1 MSFVFPFVLGGV
13 LLVGIPVLIHL
24 VMRQKPKTLRFPAFR
39 FLVQRSRTN
48 LRKLRL
54 RHLLLLTLRMLLI
67 AIICLALAQPKVFYE
82 PLKLG
87 TDRPVAAVLVFDT
100 SPTME
105 YTISGAKGTKQTR
118 LDDAKRRGRELLDQ
132 LPGGSRVLILDSA
145 DPPPAGKGEW
155 LTSFTQAAKR
165 IDGLRLRPGS
175 GPVTAR
181 IEDAYRL
188 LSDLARSKDD
198 EKSRSLPRLLCV
210 FSDRTSACW
219 DKSRMPQLHDLR
231 DQVPILSDRLP
242 RVRERMASVHDA
254 LQGLRDRIPAPAGQ
268 NFPDDRLLYLLD
280 KLRDATG
287 TPIEDGYPGAEV
299 SNLVAGARST
309 TRELLVMLGK
319 ANKDLPATAKED
331 HTKVLGVLR
340 TLQQD
345 LRGAHELFFDVG
357 DDNPR
362 DGAILDLELPGR
374 GGQDEP
380 QQVFAADRTFQVRAL
395 VQATGADLNSTLQF
409 QVGGKKEARAVEVK
423 AGQRLGLNF
432 EVDCKVLGP
441 GPHQAKVELLTA
453 DAMPMNNSR
462 YVSFAVQQPRQIL
475 VLADEPAQ
483 AKDFQW
489 AHASFKD
496 GAFRVVIRKPPEITP
511 KEGVNA
517 LEPYA
522 AVVLFNV
529 KAPDKSLWEGVLI
542 PYVQSG
548 GGLAI
553 VPGDVDVAAYN
564 TPEAQQLMPAK
575 LVKIVALDNEIA
587 GRWNWDTMTFQHPMI
602 APFREWRDTN
612 RDLFKNPNSV
622 SRYWQVEI
630 PKGVG
635 TPLIYYIGEGKQSP
649 PALLDRRFDTKGSGR
664 AGRVLLFT
672 TRLDPANPPWNDYLN
687 TLRPTTY
694 VALVSYSAKYLAGD
708 LQPVRMN
715 FLSGQTVP
723 IVPLPLAMRLNA
735 YSLFRNG
742 EFVKE
747 MTAEAAQNELRLPE
761 VVVPGNYAVK
771 GEDKHVGVFSVNL
784 PQEECLLTRVPAA
797 EVEALFGEKS
807 VTPLDVRTDLREAIR
822 GQWSQPQELL
832 PYLMILVL
840 LLLAVENLLAN
851 KFYRKQAEPTG

>member
-1 MSFVFPFVLGGV
+1 
-13 LLVGIPVLIHL
+13 
-24 VMRQKPKTLRFPAFR
+24 
-39 FLVQRSRTN
+39 
-48 LRKLRL
+48 
-54 RHLLLLTLRMLLI
+54 
-67 AIICLALAQPKVFYE
+67 
-82 PLKLG
+82 
-87 TDRPVAAVLVFDT
+87 
-100 SPTME
+100 
-105 YTISGAKGTKQTR
+105 
-118 LDDAKRRGRELLDQ
+118 
-132 LPGGSRVLILDSA
+132 
-145 DPPPAGKGEW
+145 
-155 LTSFTQAAKR
+155 
-165 IDGLRLRPGS
+165 
-175 GPVTAR
+175 
-181 IEDAYRL
+181 
-188 LSDLARSKDD
+188 
-198 EKSRSLPRLLCV
+198 
-210 FSDRTSACW
+210 
-219 DKSRMPQLHDLR
+219 
-231 DQVPILSDRLP
+231 
-242 RVRERMASVHDA
+242 
-254 LQGLRDRIPAPAGQ
+254 
-268 NFPDDRLLYLLD
+268 
-280 KLRDATG
+280 
-287 TPIEDGYPGAEV
+287 
-299 SNLVAGARST
+299 
-309 TRELLVMLGK
+309 
-319 ANKDLPATAKED
+319 
-331 HTKVLGVLR
+331 
-340 TLQQD
+340 
-345 LRGAHELFFDVG
+345 
-357 DDNPR
+357 
-362 DGAILDLELPGR
+362 
-374 GGQDEP
+374 
-380 QQVFAADRTFQVRAL
+380 
-395 VQATGADLNSTLQF
+395 
-409 QVGGKKEARAVEVK
+409 
-423 AGQRLGLNF
+423 
-432 EVDCKVLGP
+432 
-441 GPHQAKVELLTA
+441 
-453 DAMPMNNSR
+453 
-462 YVSFAVQQPRQIL
+462 
-475 VLADEPAQ
+475 
-483 AKDFQW
+483 
-489 AHASFKD
+489 
-496 GAFRVVIRKPPEITP
+496 VVIRKPPEITP